1 MRRRRAAAWQEPP
14 RWPHP
19 RPRWA
24 SPWPGAPQFHLRR
37 TRSTV
42 EDARRLVRAAPADG
56 ALIVADFQTHGRGR
70 TVQRRWVSAPRR
82 NLLFNLLL
90 SAATVGADAHRLPL
104 LTGLAVARGV
114 REVSGLPC
122 RVKWP
127 NDVVVRGCKI
137 AGCLCEG
144 LRGWY
149 SIGVGVTCNQRRGLP
164 RTASGELPASSV
176 ALQSG
181 RRVPRRALLEAIL
194 AELHRLLA
202 ETDWAA
208 AVDRLLFARG
218 SWVRLEAAGQGAPRC
233 ARVVGI
239 APGGGLCVQGADGEP
254 YVCHVGSLRAG
265 AGRSAAGS

>member
-1 MRRRRAAAWQEPP
+1 MHRRAAVLEEPP
-14 RWPHP
+14 RWPQ
-19 RPRWA
+19 RRLRIA
-24 SPWPGAPQFHLRR
+24 SPWPAAPQYHLRR

-42 EDARRLVRAAPADG
+42 EDARRLARENPADG
-56 ALIVADFQTHGRGR
+56 ALIVADFQTHGHGR
-70 TVQRRWVSAPRR
+70 TVQRRWVSAPNR

-90 SAATVGADAHRLPL
+90 RTATVGADAQRLPL
-104 LTGLAVARGV
+104 LAGLAVARAV

-144 LRGWY
+144 LHGWY
-149 SIGVGVTCNQRRGLP
+149 SIGVGVTCNQCRGLP
-164 RTASGELPASSV
+164 RAGAGELPISSI

-181 RRVPRRALLEAIL
+181 RRARRWILLEAIL

-202 ETDWAA
+202 ETDWAE

-218 SWVRLEAAGQGAPRC
+218 AWVQLEAAGNGGPGR
-233 ARVVGI
+233 ARVVGV
-239 APGGGLCVQGADGEP
+239 AAGGGLCVQGADGRRH
-254 YVCHVGSLRAG
+254 VCHAGSLRLPAG
-265 AGRSAAGS
+265 PPPA